1 VSADAASAS
10 TSSTPTGAEY
20 ELVERRQLNAQR
32 DPYPDTVVV
41 GRIGRPH
48 GVRGLATVEVRT
60 DDPDL
65 RFAPGVALRT
75 DPPERGPLTV
85 VDKRWHSGTLL
96 LQLAGPS
103 GEVYGTRE
111 AVDELRN
118 TLLLVPVADLP
129 AIDDPDSYYD
139 HQLVGLTA
147 RLPDGTVIGEVT
159 VVRHEAQD
167 LLVVRR
173 PDAPEA
179 LIPFV
184 SAIVPTVDLAGG
196 FLVVDPPEGL
206 LEL

>member
-1 VSADAASAS
+1 LPG
-10 TSSTPTGAEY
+10 TPHDT
-20 ELVERRQLNAQR
+20 
-32 DPYPDTVVV
+32 DTVVV

-60 DDPDL
+60 DDPDH
-65 RFAPGVALRT
+65 RFAPGTVLIT
-75 DPPERGPLTV
+75 DPPRRGPLTV
-85 VDKRWHSGTLL
+85 VDMRWHSGTLL
-96 LQLAGPS
+96 LQVAAPS

-129 AIDDPDSYYD
+129 ELEEPDSYYD
-139 HQLVGLTA
+139 HQLVGLAA
-147 RLPDGTVIGEVT
+147 RLPDGTPIGEVT
-159 VVRHEAQD
+159 AVRHEAQD

-173 PDAPEA
+173 DEEGDA

-184 SAIVPTVDLAGG
+184 AAIVPTVDVAGG

-206 LEL
+206 LDL

>member
-1 VSADAASAS
+1 MQ
-10 TSSTPTGAEY
+10 
-20 ELVERRQLNAQR
+20 LVI
-32 DPYPDTVVV
+32 

-48 GVRGLATVEVRT
+48 GVQGLVTVDVRT
-60 DDPDL
+60 DDPGL
-65 RFAPGVALRT
+65 RYAEGAALLT

-103 GEVYGTRE
+103 GELYGTRE

-118 TLLLVPVADLP
+118 TLFLVPVADLP
-129 AIDDPDSYYD
+129 EIEDPDSYYD
-139 HQLVGLTA
+139 HQLIGLSV
-147 RLPDGTVIGEVT
+147 RLPDGTVVGEVT
-159 VVRHEAQD
+159 AVHHEAQD
-167 LLVVRR
+167 LLVVGR
-173 PDAPEA
+173 PEGGDA

-184 SAIVPTVDLAGG
+184 SAIVPTVDLDGG

>member
-1 VSADAASAS
+1 M
-10 TSSTPTGAEY
+10 
-20 ELVERRQLNAQR
+20 
-32 DPYPDTVVV
+32 
-41 GRIGRPH
+41 
-48 GVRGLATVEVRT
+48 RT
-60 DDPDL
+60 DDPDA
-65 RFAPGVALRT
+65 RFAPGAVLLT

-103 GEVYGTRE
+103 GEVYATRE

-118 TLLLVPVADLP
+118 TLCLVPVEDLP
-129 AIDDPDSYYD
+129 EIDDPDSYYD
-139 HQLVGLTA
+139 HQLVGLA
-147 RLPDGTVIGEVT
+147 VRLPDETGVGEGAAV
-159 VVRHEAQD
+159 HHAAQD

-173 PDAPEA
+173 QDAADA

>member
-1 VSADAASAS
+1 M
-10 TSSTPTGAEY
+10 AE
-20 ELVERRQLNAQR
+20 Q
-32 DPYPDTVVV
+32 PSDTVVV
-41 GRIGRPH
+41 GRLGRPH

-65 RFAPGVALRT
+65 RFAPGNVLIT

-96 LQLAGPS
+96 LQLAVPS
-103 GEVYGTRE
+103 GDVCTTRE

-129 AIDDPDSYYD
+129 PLEEPDSYYD
-139 HQLVGLTA
+139 HQLVGLA
-147 RLPDGTVIGEVT
+147 VRLPDDTVLGEVS

-173 PDAPEA
+173 TEGGEL

-184 SAIVPTVDLAGG
+184 AAIVPTVDVAGG

-206 LEL
+206 LDL

>member
-1 VSADAASAS
+1 LPGPPHD
-10 TSSTPTGAEY
+10 T
-20 ELVERRQLNAQR
+20 
-32 DPYPDTVVV
+32 DTVVV

-60 DDPDL
+60 DDPDD
-65 RFAPGVALRT
+65 RFAPGTVLIT
-75 DPPERGPLTV
+75 DPPRRGPLTI

-96 LQLAGPS
+96 LQVAAPS

-111 AVDELRN
+111 DVDSLRN

-129 AIDDPDSYYD
+129 EIEDPDSYYD
-139 HQLVGLTA
+139 HQLVGLA
-147 RLPDGTVIGEVT
+147 VRLPDDSVVGQVT
-159 VVRHEAQD
+159 AVRHEAQD
-167 LLVVRR
+167 LLVVGRA
-173 PDAPEA
+173 DGGEA

-184 SAIVPTVDLAGG
+184 SAIVPTVDVAGG